1 MAKTMNVKVLNVVK
15 STAQWASETTIISKG
30 LLCVEMTTDGKTM
43 IKIGDGVKTYS
54 QLPYIVDGSFSI
66 SDYYTSE
73 QTDSAISDAISA
85 LGNIIHIKGVKA
97 SAGEL
102 PTEGNTIGDM
112 WFVNVGDPKTSD
124 DYAEYVWTEGNKWEF
139 IGRVASEVDLSDY
152 AKTTYVDGLVETINN
167 RISALETSS
176 HTHTNKEILDQ
187 ITAPFTTEDKTK
199 LDGLENYDDTAL
211 AARVTAIEADYIK
224 STDDLTLNC
233 ML

>member
-1 MAKTMNVKVLNVVK
+1 MLLLVLGQDAVRLEHRDEVLRSN
-15 STAQWASETTIISKG
+15 S
-30 LLCVEMTTDGKTM
+30 
-43 IKIGDGVKTYS
+43 YS
-54 QLPYIVDGSFSI
+54 QFVG
-66 SDYYTSE
+66 
-73 QTDSAISDAISA
+73 Q
-85 LGNIIHIKGVKA
+85 
-97 SAGEL
+97 
-102 PTEGNTIGDM
+102 
-112 WFVNVGDPKTSD
+112 FVNVGDPKTSD

-152 AKTTYVDGLVETINN
+152 AKTTYVDGLVEEINN

-199 LDGLENYDDTAL
+199 LDSLENYDDTAL
-211 AARVTAIEADYIK
+211 AGRVTAIEADYIK